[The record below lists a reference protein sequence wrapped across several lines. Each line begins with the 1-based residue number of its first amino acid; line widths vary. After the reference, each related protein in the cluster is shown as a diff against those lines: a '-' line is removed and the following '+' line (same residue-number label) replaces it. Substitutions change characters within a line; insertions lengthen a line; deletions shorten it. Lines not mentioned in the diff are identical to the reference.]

1 DWNFDHEILPIDET
15 GEYMFDPAMV
25 LWIKENP
32 KWPGKDIPE
41 NIHHGTAVVGII
53 AGQGNGGDGG
63 ISGIASKTAMRVAS
77 ISGTGGMG
85 NLKLYGDGDGYT
97 IGLIFTIE
105 VQRKGATTTSS
116 GCTIGDGIA
125 SPTITGCVPME
136 ASKYLFDVIQTTTSV
151 GAIIVEGAG
160 NGSVDLDTDAAEPK
174 DVEFSNFSDP
184 ANDSGAI
191 MVGASMGASRQK
203 AAWSNCGSRVDVFG
217 WGAGVVTSGYGD
229 KYCEEGANGKA
240 CTDPDNPT
248 KYTGQFGG
256 TSAATAQIAGI
267 AALVQSYMR
276 QLVFEAGYNGKVVYL
291 DSKQMRTILKNS
303 GQPAVYNQTPNDPN
317 PNCNIGVQPDMAKA
331 IEETNKFLNA
341 GNILKVVPLNGNS
354 DPNGGP
360 GGGVV
365 AGIRYDMDGDKRAEL
380 ISFSRDHKWYIDLS
394 STKQG
399 AASGEQL
406 ANCEQSADGYCAW
419 DVILSLPQAGEGSP
433 EPNAML
439 FPVVHD
445 YNSDGK
451 ADLALYD
458 SINGKWYIKY
468 TTSSL
473 ILSLSKDEPIEW
485 DRIINYTADPAWKAY
500 SRPVPGDYDGDNWLD
515 TALQTPDGHWLI
527 DYGGYEEVYGGDILD
542 GITISVVD
550 GKATVTLVN
559 PIYYEK
565 YDKLGQ
571 FDKDVKYLTD
581 EQLAQAPGWAWL
593 PTFGHVGGAA
603 CIAYRSPDGI
613 GNDGDVYEL
622 CDENFEPFDY
632 DFPSIFGSNEDIL
645 IAEDFGNFGIPSELS
660 LKSPDGIWKISD
672 WDVFFDVSLPDGYGD
687 INCRPSPADYDSDEK
702 IDRAVQCGTTWKIA
716 YSSDGVNFREVELN
730 DALDP
735 VPAYVYPGGIK
746 YEDTVDLYNYYKA
759 ELGGTK
765 DSTIFD
771 APPPI
776 GPYFAQ
782 CVKYWAP
789 NAAYCWDK

>member
-1 DWNFDHEILPIDET
+1 MKYRPFIVIFICAILAISCGGNFSQSDVNGTIEPEDLPINLQVDNDNTNEQTHQRTNAPDYSGKVVIKFKDGTDVRLSSFDRLRTNGDDGPFMSLAGADVREINEILRSAQNDRVGGITRVMTASEEEVSRWQEYWRKRGVTLHDWNLYYYLEVPEYEDARELVDILSCHPCENRDPECANEIPACAGMTELIEYSEILPIFYLTSVTTPDMSDEQGYLKSADEGGLGIEDAWAKLDEQFPDIKLRGQNSMVVDQEFDWNFDHEILPIDET

-365 AGIRYDMDGDKRAEL
+365 AGIRYDMDGDGRAEL

-399 AASGEQL
+399 AVSGEQL

-445 YNSDGK
+445 YNSDGW

-468 TTSSL
+468 SGQWLVASGQEEQM
-473 ILSLSKDEPIEW
+473 KW
-485 DRIINYTADPAWKAY
+485 DKIIDYSADPAWKKY
-500 SRPVPGDYDGDNWLD
+500 SRPVPGDWRERE
-515 TALQTPDGHWLI
+515 
-527 DYGGYEEVYGGDILD
+527 GGR
-542 GITISVVD
+542 
-550 GKATVTLVN
+550 
-559 PIYYEK
+559 
-565 YDKLGQ
+565 
-571 FDKDVKYLTD
+571 
-581 EQLAQAPGWAWL
+581 L
-593 PTFGHVGGAA
+593 PFNSSTTSA
-603 CIAYRSPDGI
+603 RS
-613 GNDGDVYEL
+613 
-622 CDENFEPFDY
+622 
-632 DFPSIFGSNEDIL
+632 
-645 IAEDFGNFGIPSELS
+645 
-660 LKSPDGIWKISD
+660 
-672 WDVFFDVSLPDGYGD
+672 
-687 INCRPSPADYDSDEK
+687 
-702 IDRAVQCGTTWKIA
+702 
-716 YSSDGVNFREVELN
+716 
-730 DALDP
+730 
-735 VPAYVYPGGIK
+735 
-746 YEDTVDLYNYYKA
+746 
-759 ELGGTK
+759 TK
-765 DSTIFD
+765 T
-771 APPPI
+771 
-776 GPYFAQ
+776 
-782 CVKYWAP
+782 
-789 NAAYCWDK
+789 